1 LIALN
6 LSGNN
11 LTGAIPQN
19 IGRLKQLHSLD
30 LSGNQLSGVIN
41 SNENGLSI
49 FHQALSC
56 RALMLHYFLVMAAT
70 QTKMPSS
77 EMRRIKVHLEAC
89 LFPVLG

>member
-19 IGRLKQLHSLD
+19 IGRLKQLQSLD

-41 SNENGLSI
+41 SNENGLSV
-49 FHQALSC
+49 FSE
-56 RALMLHYFLVMAAT
+56 FLE
-70 QTKMPSS
+70 P
-77 EMRRIKVHLEAC
+77 L
-89 LFPVLG
+89 